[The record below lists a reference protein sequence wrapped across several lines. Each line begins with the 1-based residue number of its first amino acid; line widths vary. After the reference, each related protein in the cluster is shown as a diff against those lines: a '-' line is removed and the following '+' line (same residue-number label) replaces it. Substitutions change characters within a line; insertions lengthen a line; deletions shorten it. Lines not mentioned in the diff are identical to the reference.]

1 MRASNSADPNG
12 VWASSSQSFTTSAS
26 AQAIAANGALTN
38 ATGTSA
44 SLSAKITS
52 FGTGTVNF
60 APYTLNTN
68 TVSTEFPGI
77 KLWLDAADA
86 GTIVTGTG
94 NQVNTWANKVDSAI
108 KMHGASAKPDTG
120 DSINGLNALEFV
132 GVANSYS
139 EGMSANK
146 NGSTAWSPGTANGST
161 SGSYDDCLLYTSDAA
176 DE

>member
-1 MRASNSADPNG
+1 MGATSANFEGNVTSTGGEDPKVVIYYGPSDGGNTATSWASSLNIGNQPAGVFSIKIGDIDPSSTYHYRVRASNSADPNG
-12 VWASSSQSFTTSAS
+12 VWTSSSQRFTTSAS

-77 KLWLDAADA
+77 KLW
-86 GTIVTGTG
+86 
-94 NQVNTWANKVDSAI
+94 
-108 KMHGASAKPDTG
+108 P
-120 DSINGLNALEFV
+120 
-132 GVANSYS
+132 
-139 EGMSANK
+139 
-146 NGSTAWSPGTANGST
+146 
-161 SGSYDDCLLYTSDAA
+161 
-176 DE
+176 